1 MELRPIT
8 DPEKVVNEEIR
19 HCARD
24 GSKAAATKHFV
35 AVENREEVAFV
46 SLDIFPHPRESLV
59 LYTLVVPQSIRL
71 KGFGSRVLVE
81 VERLAKEW
89 RYANV
94 LLKPKPL
101 DKCWSSKRLERWY
114 SNRGYKPS
122 DPERPDVWTKVL

>member
-8 DPEKVVNEEIR
+8 DPERVVNEEIR
-19 HCARD
+19 RCAKD

-35 AVENREEVAFV
+35 AIENGEEVAFV
-46 SLDIFPHPRESLV
+46 SLDIFPHPQESLV
-59 LYTLVVPQSIRL
+59 LYTLVVPKSIRL
-71 KGFGSRVLVE
+71 EGFGSRVLVE

-89 RYANV
+89 RYSKV

-101 DKCWSSKRLERWY
+101 DKTWSSKRLERWY

>member
-1 MELRPIT
+1 MELRQIT
-8 DPEKVVNEEIR
+8 GPENVANEEIR
-19 HCARD
+19 RCAKD

-35 AVENREEVAFV
+35 AIENGEEVAFV
-46 SLDIFPHPRESLV
+46 SLDIFPHPQEFLV
-59 LYTLVVPQSIRL
+59 LYTLVVPESIRL

-89 RYANV
+89 RYAKV

-101 DKCWSSKRLERWY
+101 DKSWSSKRLERWY

>member
-19 HCARD
+19 RCAKD
-24 GSKAAATKHFV
+24 GSKAPATKHFV
-35 AVENREEVAFV
+35 AIENGEEVSFV
-46 SLDIFPHPRESLV
+46 SLDIFPHPQESLV
-59 LYTLVVPQSIRL
+59 LYTLVVPKPIRL
-71 KGFGSRVLVE
+71 EGFGSRVLVE

-89 RYANV
+89 RYAKV

-101 DKCWSSKRLERWY
+101 DKSRSSKRLERWY

>member
-19 HCARD
+19 RCARD
-24 GSKAAATKHFV
+24 VKHFV
-35 AVENREEVAFV
+35 AVENGEEVAFV
-46 SLDIFPHPRESLV
+46 SLDIFPHPQESLV
-59 LYTLVVPQSIRL
+59 LYTLVVPKSIRL

-101 DKCWSSKRLERWY
+101 DKSWSSKRLEHWY

-122 DPERPDVWTKVL
+122 DSERPDVWAKVL

>member
-1 MELRPIT
+1 
-8 DPEKVVNEEIR
+8 VEI
-19 HCARD
+19 
-24 GSKAAATKHFV
+24 
-35 AVENREEVAFV
+35 ENGEEVAFV
-46 SLDIFPHPRESLV
+46 SLDIFPYPQEFLV
-59 LYTLVVPQSIRL
+59 LYTLVVPESIRL

-89 RYANV
+89 RYAKV

-101 DKCWSSKRLERWY
+101 DKSWSSKRLERWY